1 VWGNYLYCVDP
12 GESGGFFCFFLAG
25 RRSPLTR
32 APILCEPEVSLVGK
46 FRFFKVEPSVI
57 ESMVLETSSTDDF
70 TIDGC
75 VLDPIWIYIYIY
87 KYKLIRV

>member
-1 VWGNYLYCVDP
+1 MWENYLCCVDP

-46 FRFFKVEPSVI
+46 FRFFRVEPSVI
-57 ESMVLETSSTDDF
+57 ESMVLETSSADDF
-70 TIDGC
+70 TID
-75 VLDPIWIYIYIY
+75 IHKKFSYYYIKCSLTHMHIS
-87 KYKLIRV
+87 